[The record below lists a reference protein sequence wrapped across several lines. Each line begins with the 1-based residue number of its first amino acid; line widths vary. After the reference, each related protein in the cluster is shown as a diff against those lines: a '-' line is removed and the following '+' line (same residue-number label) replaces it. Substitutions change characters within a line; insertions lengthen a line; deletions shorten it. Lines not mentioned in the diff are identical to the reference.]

1 MLDIVSG
8 FLEAM
13 VRMACPI
20 MLASLGALFTAR
32 SGIINFAME
41 GIMIMG
47 AFFGVYG
54 SYLSGNP
61 WVGALLGMLGGLTAA
76 VVLGVM
82 SITVKVDQVVAG
94 TGINVLFLGLTSYLC
109 TELYPNGQ
117 PSSVE
122 AFQSVEIPVLSSL
135 PVIGVFFQQN
145 MLVYLAFLLVPL
157 IWYLLNRTTFGLC
170 LRSVGEQPHAADSLG
185 INVNRMR
192 YIAILLAGILGG
204 LGGAALSLGQV
215 SVFMENMTSGRGY
228 VAWSAVTVGK
238 WNPIGIMGASLLF
251 GGAEAVQLR
260 LQALGIEIPQQFF
273 QMLPYLLTM
282 VVLAGVVGRTVG
294 PKAINGI
301 FSTGNALSNALSRR

>member
-61 WVGALLGMLGGLTAA
+61 WVGALLGMLGGLAAA
-76 VVLGVM
+76 VVLGIM

-109 TELYPNGQ
+109 TVLYPDGQ

-122 AFQSVEIPVLSSL
+122 AFQSVEIPGLSSL
-135 PVIGVFFQQN
+135 PVVGVFFQQN
-145 MLVYLAFLLVPL
+145 LLVYLAF
-157 IWYLLNRTTFGLC
+157 FAG
-170 LRSVGEQPHAADSLG
+170 AADL
-185 INVNRMR
+185 
-192 YIAILLAGILGG
+192 
-204 LGGAALSLGQV
+204 V
-215 SVFMENMTSGRGY
+215 SAQSHHF
-228 VAWSAVTVGK
+228 WTVR
-238 WNPIGIMGASLLF
+238 A
-251 GGAEAVQLR
+251 R
-260 LQALGIEIPQQFF
+260 
-273 QMLPYLLTM
+273 
-282 VVLAGVVGRTVG
+282 
-294 PKAINGI
+294 
-301 FSTGNALSNALSRR
+301 

>member
-54 SYLSGNP
+54 SYLSGDL

-294 PKAINGI
+294 PKAMGKP
-301 FSTGNALSNALSRR
+301 FVKGER

>member
-294 PKAINGI
+294 PKAMGKP
-301 FSTGNALSNALSRR
+301 FVKGER

>member
-1 MLDIVSG
+1 MDILSG

-54 SYLSGNP
+54 SHMTGNP
-61 WVGALLGMLGGLTAA
+61 WIGAVFGMLAGLAA
-76 VVLGVM
+76 SMVLGVM
-82 SITVKVDQVVAG
+82 SISVKVDQVVAG
-94 TGINVLFLGLTSYLC
+94 TGINVLFLGLTSYLF
-109 TELYPNGQ
+109 TVMYPNGQ
-117 PSSVE
+117 PSSVNT
-122 AFQSVEIPVLSSL
+122 FPTLPIPVLSGIPVVGILFRQSL
-135 PVIGVFFQQN
+135 
-145 MLVYLAFLLVPL
+145 LTYLAFLLVPV

-170 LRSVGEQPHAADSLG
+170 LRAVGEQPHAADSLG
-185 INVNRMR
+185 IHVDKMR
-192 YIAILLAGILGG
+192 YVAIILAGLLGG

-215 SVFMENMTSGRGY
+215 SVFIENMTSGRGY

-238 WNPIGIMGASLLF
+238 WNPFGIMGASLLF

-260 LQALGIEIPQQFF
+260 LQAMGISLPHQFF
-273 QMLPYLLTM
+273 QMLPYVLTM

-294 PKAINGI
+294 PKAMGKPFIKGE
-301 FSTGNALSNALSRR
+301 R

>member
-1 MLDIVSG
+1 MDILTG

-13 VRMACPI
+13 VRMSCPI

-54 SYLSGNP
+54 SYISGNP
-61 WVGALLGMLGGLTAA
+61 WLGALLGMLGGLAA
-76 VVLGVM
+76 SMVLGIM
-82 SITVKVDQVVAG
+82 SISVKVDQVVAG
-94 TGINVLFLGLTSYLC
+94 TGINVLFLGLTSYLF
-109 TELYPNGQ
+109 TVMYPGGQ
-117 PSSVE
+117 PSSVTPFP
-122 AFQSVEIPVLSSL
+122 AVSIPVLSSI
-135 PVIGVFFQQN
+135 PVIGVIFRQN
-145 MLVYLAFLLVPL
+145 LLTYFAFILVPV
-157 IWYLLNRTTFGLC
+157 IWYLLNRTSFGLC

-185 INVNRMR
+185 INVDRMR
-192 YIAILLAGILGG
+192 YIAIIVSGLLGG

-238 WNPIGIMGASLLF
+238 WNPFGIMGASLLF

-260 LQALGIEIPQQFF
+260 LQAMGIELPHQFF
-273 QMLPYLLTM
+273 QMLPYALTM
-282 VVLAGVVGRTVG
+282 IVLAGVVGRTVG
-294 PKAINGI
+294 PKAMGKA
-301 FSTGNALSNALSRR
+301 FLKGER

>member
-1 MLDIVSG
+1 M
-8 FLEAM
+8 
-13 VRMACPI
+13 
-20 MLASLGALFTAR
+20 
-32 SGIINFAME
+32 
-41 GIMIMG
+41 
-47 AFFGVYG
+47 
-54 SYLSGNP
+54 
-61 WVGALLGMLGGLTAA
+61 
-76 VVLGVM
+76 
-82 SITVKVDQVVAG
+82 VAG

-109 TELYPNGQ
+109 TVLYPNGQ

-145 MLVYLAFLLVPL
+145 LLVYLAFLLVPL

-170 LRSVGEQPHAADSLG
+170 LRSVGEQPHAADGLG

-238 WNPIGIMGASLLF
+238 WNPIGIMGASLL
-251 GGAEAVQLR
+251 
-260 LQALGIEIPQQFF
+260 
-273 QMLPYLLTM
+273 
-282 VVLAGVVGRTVG
+282 LAARKRCSSG
-294 PKAINGI
+294 
-301 FSTGNALSNALSRR
+301 SRRLALKFPSSSSRCFLTC

>member
-1 MLDIVSG
+1 MDILSG

-54 SYLSGNP
+54 SYMTGSP
-61 WVGALLGMLGGLTAA
+61 WIGAVFGMLAGLAA
-76 VVLGVM
+76 SMVLGVM
-82 SITVKVDQVVAG
+82 SISVKVDQVVAG
-94 TGINVLFLGLTSYLC
+94 TGINVLFLGLTSYLF
-109 TELYPNGQ
+109 TVMYPNGQ
-117 PSSVE
+117 PSSVNTFP
-122 AFQSVEIPVLSSL
+122 ALPIPVLSGIPVVGILFRQSL
-135 PVIGVFFQQN
+135 
-145 MLVYLAFLLVPL
+145 LTYLAFLLVPV

-170 LRSVGEQPHAADSLG
+170 LRAVGEQPHAADSLG
-185 INVNRMR
+185 IHVDKMR
-192 YIAILLAGILGG
+192 YVAIVLAGLLGG

-215 SVFMENMTSGRGY
+215 SVFIENMTSGRGY

-238 WNPIGIMGASLLF
+238 WNPFGIMGASLLF

-260 LQALGIEIPQQFF
+260 LQAMGISLPHQFF
-273 QMLPYLLTM
+273 QMLPYVLTM

-294 PKAINGI
+294 PKAMGKPFIKGE
-301 FSTGNALSNALSRR
+301 R

>member
-1 MLDIVSG
+1 MLTIITG
-8 FLEAM
+8 FLEAT

-54 SYLSGNP
+54 SYMTGSP
-61 WVGALLGMLGGLTAA
+61 WVGALMGMAGGLVAA
-76 VVLGVM
+76 MVLGVM
-82 SITVKVDQVVAG
+82 SISVKVNQVVAG
-94 TGINVLFLGLTSYLC
+94 TGVNVLFLGLTSYLF
-109 TELYPNGQ
+109 TIMYPGGQ
-117 PSSVE
+117 PSSVN
-122 AFQSVEIPVLSSL
+122 AFQGLEIPVLSQI
-135 PVIGVFFQQN
+135 PVIGVFFKQS
-145 MLVYLAFLLVPL
+145 LLTYIAFLLVPI
-157 IWYLLNRTTFGLC
+157 IWYVLNKTSFGLC

-185 INVNRMR
+185 IGVNRTR
-192 YIAILLAGILGG
+192 YIAIIISGLLGG

-228 VAWSAVTVGK
+228 VAWSVVTVGK

-251 GGAEAVQLR
+251 GGADAIQLR
-260 LQALGIEIPQQFF
+260 LQAMGIELPHQFF

-282 VVLAGVVGRTVG
+282 IVLAGVVGKTIG
-294 PKAINGI
+294 PKAMGKP
-301 FSTGNALSNALSRR
+301 FLKGER

>member
-94 TGINVLFLGLTSYLC
+94 TGINVLFLGLTSY
-109 TELYPNGQ
+109 
-117 PSSVE
+117 
-122 AFQSVEIPVLSSL
+122 
-135 PVIGVFFQQN
+135 
-145 MLVYLAFLLVPL
+145 
-157 IWYLLNRTTFGLC
+157 
-170 LRSVGEQPHAADSLG
+170 
-185 INVNRMR
+185 
-192 YIAILLAGILGG
+192 
-204 LGGAALSLGQV
+204 
-215 SVFMENMTSGRGY
+215 
-228 VAWSAVTVGK
+228 
-238 WNPIGIMGASLLF
+238 
-251 GGAEAVQLR
+251 
-260 LQALGIEIPQQFF
+260 
-273 QMLPYLLTM
+273 
-282 VVLAGVVGRTVG
+282 
-294 PKAINGI
+294 
-301 FSTGNALSNALSRR
+301 